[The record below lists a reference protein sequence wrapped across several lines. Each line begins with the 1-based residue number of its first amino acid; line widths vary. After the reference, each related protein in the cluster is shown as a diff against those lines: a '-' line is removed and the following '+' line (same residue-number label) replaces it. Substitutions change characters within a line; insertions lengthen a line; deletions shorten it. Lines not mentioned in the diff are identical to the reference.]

1 MRLTAVQ
8 VRRFRNILDS
18 NPIAVQDDVT
28 CMVGKNESGK
38 TAVLEAL
45 YRLKPIYPAQFRD
58 IDDYPRWMLAEHRR
72 SGEIERTSPIEA
84 TFELEPADVD
94 AIEALGA
101 KGVVGTT
108 THTVIV

>member
-38 TAVLEAL
+38 TAILEAL
-45 YRLKPIYPAQFRD
+45 YRLKPIYPETFHD
-58 IDDYPRWMLAEHRR
+58 IDDYPRWLLADHRR
-72 SGEIERTSPIEA
+72 SGDIERTHPVEA
-84 TFELEPADVD
+84 TFELEPADVE
-94 AIEALGA
+94 AIEAVAGPGLRSEERR
-101 KGVVGTT
+101 VG
-108 THTVIV
+108 